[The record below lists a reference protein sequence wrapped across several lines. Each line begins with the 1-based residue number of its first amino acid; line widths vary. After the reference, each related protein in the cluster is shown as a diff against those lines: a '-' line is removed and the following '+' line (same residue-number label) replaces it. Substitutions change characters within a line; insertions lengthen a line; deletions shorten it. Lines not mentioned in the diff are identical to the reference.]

1 MSLKSFHIVFIVRS
15 SLFMVY
21 FAYWAVVSWF
31 NYKVLSYLFYGVLSI
46 ISFFL
51 LLMYSNKFKNK
62 YKGLSS

>member
-1 MSLKSFHIVFIVRS
+1 MSLKSFHIVFIVIS

-21 FAYWAVVSWF
+21 FAYWAIISWF
-31 NYKVLSYLFYGVLSI
+31 DYRDLSYLFYGVLSI

-51 LLMYSNKFKNK
+51 LLVYSNKFKNK